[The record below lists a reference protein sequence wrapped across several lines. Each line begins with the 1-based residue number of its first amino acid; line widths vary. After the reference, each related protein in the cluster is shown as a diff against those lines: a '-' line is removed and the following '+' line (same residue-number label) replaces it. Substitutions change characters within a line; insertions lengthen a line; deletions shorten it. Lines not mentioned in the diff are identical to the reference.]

1 MGGVIAAGGH
11 ETVRAGAAMLQRG
24 GNAVDAAVAAAFAS
38 FVSEVGLVHLGGSGM
53 AQIFSPQTGSGIVY
67 DFFSDM
73 PGVGQR
79 EKVAMDFEP
88 VTIDF
93 GGATQDFYLGRAS
106 VAVSGNIIGLCQL
119 AATHGRLP
127 LSTLL
132 EPAIQFARQGVPIGN
147 FQAKTC
153 ELLAPLYTHT
163 AGMREIFAKNGQ
175 LIRPSERLFIPYLA
189 DTLSTLAKE
198 GESYVRRGT
207 LAQAILADQRAN
219 GGLLTATD
227 LLRYQVRQCEPIR
240 IAYRGYEVLLPPPSS
255 VGGILIAFS
264 LKLLAHFKVRELAHG
279 SSSHLRLLYEVMQAT
294 TLARRDWDTI
304 SQEMSTEEAMAEF
317 LAEKTEQK
325 SYKKMLKGL
334 NDKPS
339 LMTASEPKGPS
350 NTSHISVMDSSG
362 MTVSLTT
369 TAGESA
375 GYVVPE
381 TGYIPNNMLGEADL
395 HPHGFHTRAAGERIP
410 TMMSP
415 TIVLKDG
422 KPCLVVGSGGST
434 RLRTAIL
441 QVLCNLLDYD
451 MTLYDGVE
459 ASRVHLEKGA
469 LQCEGGYNSIA
480 LDELEQIGYPVNRW
494 QKRSLYFG
502 GVHSVARTK
511 EGQLIAM
518 ADQRREGV
526 TAVVQGSRE

>member
-1 MGGVIAAGGH
+1 MMGGVIAAGGR
-11 ETVRAGAAMLQRG
+11 ETVRAGATMLQKG

-53 AQIFSPQTGSGIVY
+53 AQVFDPQTGSAIVY

-73 PGVGQR
+73 PGVGQS
-79 EKVAMDFEP
+79 EEVTMDFEP

-119 AATHGRLP
+119 AAAHGRLP

-132 EPAIQFARQGVPIGN
+132 EPAIEFASQGVPIGG
-147 FQAKTC
+147 FQARTC
-153 ELLAPLYTHT
+153 QLLAPLYTHT
-163 AGMREIFAKNGQ
+163 AGMREIFAKSGQ
-175 LIRPSERLFIPYLA
+175 LIRPGEQLFIPHLA
-189 DTLSTLAKE
+189 DTLSDLAKE
-198 GESYVRRGT
+198 GESLVRTGS
-207 LAQAILADQRAN
+207 LAQAILADQQAN

-227 LLRYQVRQCEPIR
+227 LLRYQVRQCSPIR
-240 IAYRGYEVLLPPPSS
+240 VPYRGYEVLLPPPSS

-264 LKLLAHFKVRELAHG
+264 LKLLAHFKVKQLPHG

-294 TLARRDWDTI
+294 TLARRYWDTI
-304 SQEMSTEEAMAEF
+304 SQEMPAEEAIAAF
-317 LAEKTEQK
+317 LSDNIVQK
-325 SYKKMLKGL
+325 SYINVLKGL
-334 NDKPS
+334 NGRQS
-339 LMTASEPKGPS
+339 LISASEAKGPS
-350 NTSHISVMDSSG
+350 NTSHISVIDSSG

-375 GYVVPE
+375 GYVVPQ

-395 HPHGFHTRAAGERIP
+395 HPHGFHTRAAGERIA

-422 KPCLVVGSGGST
+422 SPRLVVGSGGST

-451 MTLYDGVE
+451 MTLTDAVE
-459 ASRVHLEKGA
+459 TSRVHLEKDA
-469 LQCEGGYNSIA
+469 LQCEGGYNSYGV
-480 LDELEQIGYPVNRW
+480 DELEDMGYPVNRW

-502 GVHSVARTK
+502 GAHSVARTE

-518 ADQRREGV
+518 ADNRREGV
-526 TAVVQGSRE
+526 TAVV